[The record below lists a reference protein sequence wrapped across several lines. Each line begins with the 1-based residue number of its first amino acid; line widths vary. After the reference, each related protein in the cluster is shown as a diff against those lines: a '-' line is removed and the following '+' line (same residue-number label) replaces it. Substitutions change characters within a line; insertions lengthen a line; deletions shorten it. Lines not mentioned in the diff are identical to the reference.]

1 MPLGENLEKP
11 AAPRIRAGDDRQNG
25 TPRVTFHLD

>member
-11 AAPRIRAGDDRQNG
+11 AAPRVRAGDDRQNG
-25 TPRVTFHLD
+25 KPRVMFHLD

>member
-11 AAPRIRAGDDRQNG
+11 AAPRARAGGDRQNG
-25 TPRVTFHLD
+25 KPRVTFHLD